1 MVIGWSA
8 AVGMGLVALSMVL
21 TPGPNMM
28 YLVSRSVS
36 QGVGAGLISLLGTV
50 VGFVVYMT
58 LANLGLTTVFLLVPW
73 LFVIVK
79 LAGAAYL
86 LYLAWQAIR
95 PRGRSLFE
103 TSTLRP
109 DSAAKL
115 FRMGLVTN
123 LLNPKAAIM
132 YLALIPQFIEPGAGQ
147 VVLQGFVLGGI
158 QIGVSAVVN
167 SGFILGAGLLA
178 AFLRTRPTWARV
190 QRLVT
195 GTLLGMVAVKVATE
209 SPARA

>member
-36 QGVGAGLISLLGTV
+36 QGVAAGLVSLLGTV
-50 VGFVVYMT
+50 AGFLVYMS

-73 LFVIVK
+73 LFVVVK
-79 LAGAAYL
+79 LLGAAYL
-86 LYLAWQAIR
+86 LHLAWQAIR

-103 TSTLRP
+103 ATSLRP
-109 DSAAKL
+109 DPALKL

-132 YLALIPQFIEPGAGQ
+132 YLALIPQFIDPGAGR
-147 VVLQGFVLGGI
+147 VVLQGFELGGI
-158 QIGVSAVVN
+158 QIAVSALVN
-167 SGFILGAGLLA
+167 AGLVLAAGAVA
-178 AFLRTRPTWARV
+178 AFLRTRPTWARL

-195 GTLLGMVAVKVATE
+195 GTLLGAVAFKVASE
-209 SPARA
+209 SPARV